1 LEDRIVVCGVIRDIS
16 KRKQAEKA
24 LRESEENFR
33 ALAENANDG
42 ILIAVGEGE
51 HAYAN
56 KHAAEITG
64 YSVSELLKTTIK
76 DLAHPDELK
85 KIKERFRTILAGK
98 PFQKHYE
105 TKIIRKDG
113 KEVSIEVA
121 SATSIWQG
129 QPADIVIIRDISQ
142 RNRD

>member
-1 LEDRIVVCGVIRDIS
+1 MGWDITDRV
-16 KRKQAEKA
+16 QAEKA

-42 ILIAVGEGE
+42 ILIAIGEGE

-56 KHAAEITG
+56 KRAAEITG

-76 DLAHPDELK
+76 DLAHPDEFE
-85 KIKERFRTILAGK
+85 KIKKRYRTILAGK
-98 PFQKHYE
+98 PFQRHYE

-113 KEVSIEVA
+113 KEVPIEVA
-121 SATSIWQG
+121 SAMSIWKG
-129 QPADIVIIRDISQ
+129 QSADIVIIRDISQ
-142 RNRD
+142 RNRHEEELRGS